1 MTTRTVGFDLDQ
13 TLVDS
18 TERIVESFRSAFR
31 TMRIA
36 DVQPTAFTP
45 WFGYPLEEILQRV
58 APGTDPAE
66 LVPLYRRAYDEEPAR
81 FVLAVGDEERP
92 GEAGP
97 MPGARDALEWL
108 RDNGF
113 RTVVVSA
120 KHHPVVDVALVDAG
134 LRDLVDAYYG
144 DHFGEQKAIPLRE
157 EDAAFYV
164 GDHVADMHAASLAG
178 VLGIAVVSGAHDT
191 RALREAGAASVI
203 PSLAALPA
211 TIERL
216 LD

>member
-66 LVPLYRRAYDEEPAR
+66 FVPLYRRAY
-81 FVLAVGDEERP
+81 DEERP

-97 MPGARDALEWL
+97 MPGALDALEWL

-120 KHHPVVDVALVDAG
+120 KRHPVVDVALVDAG

>member
-66 LVPLYRRAYDEEPAR
+66 FVPLYRRAYDEE
-81 FVLAVGDEERP
+81 RP

-97 MPGARDALEWL
+97 MLGARDALEWL

-120 KHHPVVDVALVDAG
+120 KHHPVVDVALVDAS

>member
-66 LVPLYRRAYDEEPAR
+66 FVPLYRRAY
-81 FVLAVGDEERP
+81 DEERP

-211 TIERL
+211 TIDRL

>member
-31 TMRIA
+31 AMRLA
-36 DVQPTAFTP
+36 DVAPSAFTP
-45 WFGYPLEEILQRV
+45 WFGYPLEEILRHV
-58 APGTDPAE
+58 APGVDPAAF
-66 LVPLYRRAYDEEPAR
+66 VPHYRHAYD
-81 FVLAVGDEERP
+81 VERP
-92 GEAGP
+92 GQAGP
-97 MPGARDALEWL
+97 MPGARAALEWL

-113 RTVVVSA
+113 RVVVVSA
-120 KHHPVVDVALVDAG
+120 KHHPVVEVALADAG
-134 LRDLVDAYYG
+134 LGDLVDAYYG

-178 VLGIAVVSGAHDT
+178 VTGVAVVSGAHDT
-191 RALREAGAASVI
+191 RALREAGAGAVIAS
-203 PSLAALPA
+203 LTDLPA

>member
-66 LVPLYRRAYDEEPAR
+66 FVPLYRRAYDEE
-81 FVLAVGDEERP
+81 RP

-97 MPGARDALEWL
+97 MLGARDALEWL

-211 TIERL
+211 TIDRL

>member
-66 LVPLYRRAYDEEPAR
+66 FVPLYRRAY
-81 FVLAVGDEERP
+81 DEERP

-178 VLGIAVVSGAHDT
+178 VQGIAVVSGAHDT

>member
-66 LVPLYRRAYDEEPAR
+66 FVPLYRRAY
-81 FVLAVGDEERP
+81 DEERP

-178 VLGIAVVSGAHDT
+178 VQGIAVVSGAHDT

-216 LD
+216 LG

>member
-66 LVPLYRRAYDEEPAR
+66 FVPLYRRAY
-81 FVLAVGDEERP
+81 DEERP

-178 VLGIAVVSGAHDT
+178 VQGIAVVSGAHDT

-211 TIERL
+211 TIDRL

>member
-66 LVPLYRRAYDEEPAR
+66 FVPLYRRAY
-81 FVLAVGDEERP
+81 DEERP

-134 LRDLVDAYYG
+134 LRELVDAYYG

>member
-66 LVPLYRRAYDEEPAR
+66 FVPLYRRAY
-81 FVLAVGDEERP
+81 DEERP

-191 RALREAGAASVI
+191 RALREAGAVSVI
-203 PSLAALPA
+203 PNLAALPA

>member
-58 APGTDPAE
+58 APGPDPAE
-66 LVPLYRRAYDEEPAR
+66 FVPLYRRAY
-81 FVLAVGDEERP
+81 DEERP

-164 GDHVADMHAASLAG
+164 GDHEADMHAASLAG

>member
-66 LVPLYRRAYDEEPAR
+66 FVPLYRRAY
-81 FVLAVGDEERP
+81 DEERP

>member
-31 TMRIA
+31 AMRIP
-36 DVQPTAFTP
+36 DVQAAAFTP

-66 LVPLYRRAYDEEPAR
+66 FVPFYRRAY
-81 FVLAVGDEERP
+81 DEERP

-97 MPGARDALEWL
+97 MPGAREALEWL
-108 RDNGF
+108 RDNAF
-113 RTVVVSA
+113 RVVVVSA

-134 LRDLVDAYYG
+134 LGDLVDAYYG

-178 VLGIAVVSGAHDT
+178 ATGIAVVSGAHDT
-191 RALREAGAASVI
+191 RALREAGAGAVI
-203 PSLAALPA
+203 ASLADLPT
-211 TIERL
+211 TIGRL
-216 LD
+216 LG